1 MAKILILAKSGFGK
15 TTSYCGREKLGI
27 KGLDPKETYVIQC
40 IGRSVP
46 NPNFKLVDG
55 QIEVADVGKPTQR
68 LKNANILGTGNRV
81 QVDGLT
87 GLDRFAAIAEVVKML
102 KNSPYKN
109 IVIDDFNYLAQDF
122 YMANAMKG
130 GWDTPKQIGYG
141 MGLVFD
147 SFRSF
152 PENKNIICCAHY
164 EEYKDKNGDSISYKF
179 KSTGKMVDEYITPEG
194 KFDIIMFGKVGYDSE
209 NKKPIKHFVKEFD
222 GEYPAKDS
230 LGALDSLPDELPNDL
245 SIVVDKLRE
254 IYG

>member
-87 GLDRFAAIAEVVKML
+87 GLDRFAAVAEIVKML

-122 YMANAMKG
+122 YMANAMRG

-179 KSTGKMVDEYITPEG
+179 KSTGKMVDESAIIYLIAGTP
-194 KFDIIMFGKVGYDSE
+194 
-209 NKKPIKHFVKEFD
+209 
-222 GEYPAKDS
+222 
-230 LGALDSLPDELPNDL
+230 
-245 SIVVDKLRE
+245 
-254 IYG
+254 

>member
-46 NPNFKLVDG
+46 NPHFKLVDG
-55 QIEVADVGKPTQR
+55 QIEVADVGKPTQKLR
-68 LKNANILGTGNRV
+68 NANILGTGNRV

-245 SIVVDKLRE
+245 SIVTDKLKE
-254 IYG
+254 VYG